1 MSVAF
6 VVFKL
11 EGGVQIDPPP
21 QGVTGSRISQ
31 GGIGLIV
38 NMNES
43 MTKLH
48 EIMHAL

>member
-6 VVFKL
+6 VVFRL
-11 EGGVQIDPPP
+11 EGGSNRPPH
-21 QGVTGSRISQ
+21 GVTGSRISQ

-43 MTKLH
+43 MTKQH